1 MLERWRGKK
10 VVVVST
16 TRCAVYNFNFST
28 FLQHS
33 ALDLSCLSIVCSRS
47 YLLLSHFC
55 FISSRFYFPSAA
67 STCSLKIHKH
77 NRNNMNINSLHRG
90 EKMRIKQLTLYT
102 SINCLTR
109 RIALCFI
116 MLSVDLLW
124 GNTKTL
130 LEQMS
135 LSCALR
141 NFENFFS
148 VPLPLH
154 VTHRRSCFARQ
165 QKITLEIVPVSRNA
179 PNRRVIF
186 GKANEKFAVWQQVV
200 REKFK

>member
-1 MLERWRGKK
+1 MGGSEPPEENARDCCSALVILKCLFNLRGLFFTRGYCQMLERWRGKK

-67 STCSLKIHKH
+67 GTCSLKIHKH

-116 MLSVDLLW
+116 MLSVDLL
-124 GNTKTL
+124 
-130 LEQMS
+130 
-135 LSCALR
+135 
-141 NFENFFS
+141 
-148 VPLPLH
+148 
-154 VTHRRSCFARQ
+154 
-165 QKITLEIVPVSRNA
+165 
-179 PNRRVIF
+179 
-186 GKANEKFAVWQQVV
+186 
-200 REKFK
+200 